1 MLKMNS
7 AADMKKAEALKGHF
21 FNLWVQMIYNYITH
35 PTFSR
40 KPPAQSFLMAPPR
53 FSHMT
58 DKTVTLK
65 CQ

>member
-1 MLKMNS
+1 MLNMNS
-7 AADMKKAEALKGHF
+7 PADIKKAEALKGYF
-21 FNLWVQMIYNYITH
+21 FNPWVQMTYYYITH

-40 KPPAQSFLMAPPR
+40 KPPAQSFLMAPPG
-53 FSHMT
+53 FSDMT